1 MERHER
7 YDPEDIEHLL
17 SERSFDELLPEERA
31 FVLRHVS
38 GREEYE
44 TMRSLLRHVRKGEPE
59 RMEITADER
68 VRGAVLEAFRAQ
80 QQPQWRIWLNS
91 VAALFQVREA
101 DGFWRPA
108 MAFGGLAVLV
118 GLGVW
123 FATTMVPGAQQQVA
137 EVKQVTKVVERV
149 PAAPKAAELEVSPGL
164 SDQQATPASED
175 LREEGNARLSTGA
188 PAVEPAMVTDNAR
201 SDVYESEVA
210 DIDLDER
217 KVVVREK
224 DEVVAAED
232 MVSEQLEEEAI
243 RSVSKE
249 ELSRNMSAVNI
260 SGVAEKA
267 SASKADRR
275 TTLPNGIRTADADPE
290 VWAFLTN
297 GW

>member
-101 DGFWRPA
+101 YGFWRPA

-123 FATTMVPGAQQQVA
+123 FATTMGPGAHDQVA
-137 EVKQVTKVVERV
+137 EVKQVTKEVERV
-149 PAAPKAAELEVSPGL
+149 PATPKAAEVEVSPGL

-188 PAVEPAMVTDNAR
+188 PAVEPAMVTDNVI
-201 SDVYESEVA
+201 SEMYESEVA
-210 DIDLDER
+210 DLDLDEH

-224 DEVVAAED
+224 DEVAAAED
-232 MVSEQLEEEAI
+232 MVSEQLQEESI
-243 RSVSKE
+243 RTVSME
-249 ELSRNMSAVNI
+249 ELSRNQSAVNI
-260 SGVAEKA
+260 SGVAVKEI
-267 SASKADRR
+267 SKAKRR
-275 TTLPNGIRTADADPE
+275 TTLPNGIRTVDADPE

>member
-44 TMRSLLRHVRKGEPE
+44 TMRSLLQHVRKGEPE

-101 DGFWRPA
+101 YGFWRPA

-123 FATTMVPGAQQQVA
+123 FATTMGPGAQEQVA
-137 EVKQVTKVVERV
+137 EVKQVTKEVESV
-149 PAAPKAAELEVSPGL
+149 PTAPKAAEAEVSPGL
-164 SDQQATPASED
+164 SDEQATP
-175 LREEGNARLSTGA
+175 
-188 PAVEPAMVTDNAR
+188 V
-201 SDVYESEVA
+201 
-210 DIDLDER
+210 
-217 KVVVREK
+217 
-224 DEVVAAED
+224 
-232 MVSEQLEEEAI
+232 
-243 RSVSKE
+243 
-249 ELSRNMSAVNI
+249 
-260 SGVAEKA
+260 
-267 SASKADRR
+267 
-275 TTLPNGIRTADADPE
+275 
-290 VWAFLTN
+290 
-297 GW
+297 

>member
-101 DGFWRPA
+101 YGFWRPA

-123 FATTMVPGAQQQVA
+123 FATTMGPGAHDQVA
-137 EVKQVTKVVERV
+137 EVKQVTKEVERV
-149 PAAPKAAELEVSPGL
+149 PAAPEAAEVEVSPGL

-224 DEVVAAED
+224 EEVAAAED
-232 MVSEQLEEEAI
+232 VVSEQLEEESI
-243 RSVSKE
+243 RTVSME
-249 ELSRNMSAVNI
+249 ELSRNQSAVNA

-267 SASKADRR
+267 SASKAKRR
-275 TTLPNGIRTADADPE
+275 TTLPNGVRTADADPE

>member
-101 DGFWRPA
+101 YGFWRPA

-123 FATTMVPGAQQQVA
+123 FATTMGPGAHDQVA

-149 PAAPKAAELEVSPGL
+149 PAAPEAAEVEVSPGL
-164 SDQQATPASED
+164 SDQQPTTASED
-175 LREEGNARLSTGA
+175 LREEGNARLSSGA
-188 PAVEPAMVTDNAR
+188 TSAEPAMVTDNTR
-201 SDVYESEVA
+201 SDVYLSEVA
-210 DIDLDER
+210 DMEMEEK

-224 DEVVAAED
+224 DEVGAAED
-232 MVSEQLEEEAI
+232 MVSEQLEEESI
-243 RSVSKE
+243 RTVSME
-249 ELSRNMSAVNI
+249 ELSRNQSAVNI
-260 SGVAEKA
+260 SGVAVKEI
-267 SASKADRR
+267 SKAKRR
-275 TTLPNGIRTADADPE
+275 TTLPNGVRTADADPE

>member
-1 MERHER
+1 
-7 YDPEDIEHLL
+7 
-17 SERSFDELLPEERA
+17 
-31 FVLRHVS
+31 
-38 GREEYE
+38 
-44 TMRSLLRHVRKGEPE
+44 MRSLLRHVRKGEPE

-101 DGFWRPA
+101 FGFWRPA

-123 FATTMVPGAQQQVA
+123 FATTMGPGAHDQVA
-137 EVKQVTKVVERV
+137 EVKQVTKEVESV
-149 PAAPKAAELEVSPGL
+149 PVAPKAAEAEVSTGL
-164 SDQQATPASED
+164 SDQRATPASED
-175 LREEGNARLSTGA
+175 LREEGNVSVSSGA
-188 PAVEPAMVTDNAR
+188 TSAEPAMVTDNAR
-201 SDVYESEVA
+201 SVVVGSEVA

-224 DEVVAAED
+224 DEVAVAED
-232 MVSEQLEEEAI
+232 MVIEQLEEESI

-249 ELSRNMSAVNI
+249 ELSRNMSAVNV
-260 SGVAEKA
+260 SGVAEKV
-267 SASKADRR
+267 SASKAKRR
-275 TTLPNGIRTADADPE
+275 TTLPDGARTVDADPE